1 MTIKSTSY
9 AAALLGGL
17 LLGSVALPV
26 CAWAQT
32 QTPAGSPSATTDKK
46 APARKSPSMA
56 ERVEQHIAKLRTEL
70 HITPA
75 QQSEWDQFAQV
86 MRENAKNMDHDI
98 EQRGARFTSMSA
110 LENMQSYAQIAQQHA
125 EDTQKLAAT
134 FQALYGSMSEDQKKN
149 ADAVFRVREDHRMHN
164 EEHRMHSKG

>member
-1 MTIKSTSY
+1 
-9 AAALLGGL
+9 
-17 LLGSVALPV
+17 
-26 CAWAQT
+26 
-32 QTPAGSPSATTDKK
+32 
-46 APARKSPSMA
+46 
-56 ERVEQHIAKLRTEL
+56 L